1 MLNNMSQL
9 DDVLARFG
17 NADYSPEFWERVR
30 LRIIQ
35 EQKEY
40 LEEERASI
48 PTWQDFQKRYGVIN
62 D

>member
-1 MLNNMSQL
+1 MSQL

-35 EQKEY
+35 EQKEFA
-40 LEEERASI
+40 EQEQASI
-48 PTWQDFQKRYGVIN
+48 PTWEQFQKRFGILK